1 MTVWQDGSLQAC
13 WSANTDCIK
22 QTAPDETSIRRR
34 TAFMK
39 LPTLMSYDII
49 AEGNTDN
56 SITTITGEILPSR
69 RGYKHV
75 YASKDSDENLD
86 KTVTNTFIHRVAKLQ
101 MKIRMGKALIIC
113 AR

>member
-1 MTVWQDGSLQAC
+1 
-13 WSANTDCIK
+13 
-22 QTAPDETSIRRR
+22 
-34 TAFMK
+34 MK
-39 LPTLMSYDII
+39 LPMLMSYDII
-49 AEGNTDN
+49 AEENTDN
-56 SITTITGEILPSR
+56 SITTITGDILPSR